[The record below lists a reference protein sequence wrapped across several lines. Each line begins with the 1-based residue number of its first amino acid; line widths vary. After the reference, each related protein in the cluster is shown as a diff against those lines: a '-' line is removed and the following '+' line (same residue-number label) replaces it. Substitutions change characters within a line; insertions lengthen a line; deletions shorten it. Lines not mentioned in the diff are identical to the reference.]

1 MKVIASELAVSPASV
16 HLWTA
21 DIKLSEA
28 QVARNR
34 KAAGMLRGRTWRALN
49 RERRLRYQAEGRAR
63 AGEADP
69 LHQAG
74 CMLYW
79 AEGAKDRNSMVFAN
93 SDPHMVAFFVR
104 FLRSCF
110 GVSDADLTM
119 RVNAYTGNGRTIE
132 QIQQFWLT
140 LLNLPPE
147 ALRKPIE
154 NHFPTS
160 SSGRRKDKL
169 PYGVCAIRVRRST
182 SLVQHVYGAI
192 QEYAG
197 FEESRWLDGP
207 PARPR
212 GEQSA
217 PDPPGPNPPTSPSEP
232 SARAGGSPPG
242 PRRPSVRRRALPR

>member
-1 MKVIASELAVSPASV
+1 MKVIASELAVSSGSV

-28 QVARNR
+28 QVSRNR
-34 KAAGMLRGRTWRALN
+34 KVAAALRGRTWRALN
-49 RERRLRYQAEGRAR
+49 QERRLRYQGEGRAR

-93 SDPHMVAFFVR
+93 SDPHMVVFFVR

-110 GVSDADLTM
+110 GVSDADLTI

-140 LLNLPPE
+140 VLNLPRDC
-147 ALRKPIE
+147 LRKPIE

-169 PYGVCAIRVRRST
+169 PYGVCAVRVRRST
-182 SLVQHVYGAI
+182 SIVQHVYGAI
-192 QEYAG
+192 QEYGG
-197 FEESRWLDGP
+197 FEEPRWLDGP
-207 PARPR
+207 PARLAR
-212 GEQSA
+212 ERIV
-217 PDPPGPNPPTSPSEP
+217 PGSSP
-232 SARAGGSPPG
+232 AA
-242 PRRPSVRRRALPR
+242 